1 LTPEAA
7 VAAEGVASQ
16 GSTLATA
23 AARGLTLVTSAA
35 EEEAVDRPDSAAE
48 EVEVEEGLPCST
60 LAAAVEVHLCSI
72 LVAEAAGPGPGSL
85 CSILAGV
92 WAEAYTRSHFSST

>member
-1 LTPEAA
+1 M
-7 VAAEGVASQ
+7 AAEGVASQ

-35 EEEAVDRPDSAAE
+35 EEEAVDRPDSAE